1 MQLPK
6 ILVLTLPAGM
16 EKPSC
21 NLTKVLQGAVR
32 ILYSE
37 GICDSGDQ
45 PPTCTELINY
55 VFPLAMQRNEGKLC
69 MHPCTDQVG

>member
-6 ILVLTLPAGM
+6 ILVLTLPVGM

-21 NLTKVLQGAVR
+21 NLTKVLQGTAR

-37 GICDSGDQ
+37 GVCDSGDQ
-45 PPTCTELINY
+45 PPTAVSLSTMYFHLACKGMKANCVCTPVLT
-55 VFPLAMQRNEGKLC
+55 R
-69 MHPCTDQVG
+69 